1 MQNRNYILLL
11 HYRKRHDIRLGYGV
25 MVTLQILV
33 LSFQVR
39 ILVAQQRKPL
49 SFERLFRISFSL
61 ANIRP
66 TCGNIRIN
74 TYNSQEKR
82 LPHIWDNL
90 FLFWYS
96 EKTPTKIINLYDRS
110 YFGAARR
117 LQNRS
122 IPDVCEDFASKAD
135 DEIAL

>member
-1 MQNRNYILLL
+1 
-11 HYRKRHDIRLGYGV
+11 

-49 SFERLFRISFSL
+49 SFERLFVVYINRIP
-61 ANIRP
+61 IRLH
-66 TCGNIRIN
+66 T
-74 TYNSQEKR
+74 TQKR
-82 LPHIWDNL
+82 LSHHRDNL
-90 FLFWYS
+90 FFWYS